1 MQPRH
6 RARITAL
13 QCLYEIDLTGHDPL
27 AALEERLAEEPLPR
41 EAQDFALHLLAG
53 VTGHRAALDQ
63 IVRQI
68 APEWPLEQVAVVD
81 RNVLRLAAFE
91 LLYASDTP
99 RKVAINEAIELAK
112 LFGGENSARFVNGAL
127 GTLAEH
133 INEFAQRVH
142 AER

>member
-27 AALEERLAEEPLPR
+27 TALEQRLAEDPLPAD
-41 EAQDFALHLLAG
+41 AQEFSLQLLAG
-53 VTGHRAALDQ
+53 LTAHRAALDE
-63 IVRQI
+63 IVRQV
-68 APEWPLEQVAVVD
+68 APEWPLEQVAIVD

-91 LLYASDTP
+91 LLYATDTP

-127 GTLAEH
+127 GTLAER
-133 INEFAQRVH
+133 INEFAQRAQ